1 MPMPRLLVVDPAR
14 PEPSVIAEAAEVLR
28 RGGLVA
34 FPTETVYGLGAI
46 GTDPRAV
53 ARIFDAKGRPAQSP
67 LILHVSGAAEVEPLV
82 KGPIHPRA
90 RALMTAFWPGPL
102 TIVLPRSSRVPDV
115 VTGGGD
121 TVALRA
127 PAHPVARA
135 LVAAAA
141 APIAAPSANRYQTI
155 SPTSAAHVVK
165 SLGDAVELVLDGGSC
180 DAGIESTVLDL
191 AGDRPRV
198 LRLGVTPVAELRAHL
213 PDLEVRLGASD
224 AAGEAHRS
232 PGQAERHYA
241 PRARVE
247 RLGNK
252 SDLFSRAATLAS
264 ERVGA
269 LLRGARAHETP
280 ASASIA
286 RVETLEDDPAR
297 YAHDLYAALH
307 RLDDASVDVILVEDV
322 PPGEAWAAVADRLER
337 AAHRAENGAENA
349 ADSGAEKGAEKG
361 GAA

>member
-1 MPMPRLLVVDPAR
+1 MPMPRVLVVDSER
-14 PEPSVIAEAAEVLR
+14 PEPSVIAEGARVLS

-53 ARIFDAKGRPAQSP
+53 TRIFDAKGRPAQSP
-67 LILHVSGAAEVEPLV
+67 LILHVSGAADVEPLV
-82 KGPIHPRA
+82 EGPIDPRA

-102 TIVLPRSSRVPDV
+102 TIVLPRSPRVPDV
-115 VTGGGD
+115 VTGGGT

-127 PAHPVARA
+127 PLHPVARA
-135 LVAAAA
+135 LVAAAG

-165 SLGDAVELVLDGGSC
+165 SLGDAVDLVIDGGTC

-198 LRLGVTPVAELRAHL
+198 LRLGATPLASLRAHL
-213 PDLEVRLGASD
+213 PDVEVRLSTSE

-247 RLGNK
+247 RLQNK
-252 SDLFSRAATLAS
+252 SDLFARVTRLGSQRAGL
-264 ERVGA
+264 
-269 LLRGARAHETP
+269 LLRGAGAAVP
-280 ASASIA
+280 PAVASAA
-286 RVETLEDDPAR
+286 RVEALADDPVR

-307 RLDDASVDVILVEDV
+307 RLDDAGVDVILIEDV
-322 PPGEAWAAVADRLER
+322 PRDEAWAAVADRLER
-337 AAHRAENGAENA
+337 AAHGEKA
-349 ADSGAEKGAEKG
+349 ADEAERGD
-361 GAA
+361 